1 MASTAKDSYLYEC
14 SISGMCICFKM
25 QPKMSDEEDT
35 TILLNHGNNNIE
47 SIVNKPVNEDYQC
60 ILERNI
66 KKQIPKQND
75 NLTPLQNITP
85 KNQNILISMVSLLAG
100 IAFGCDISIIKS
112 MAPFIK
118 SEFELD
124 CCEINLLIG
133 IWFIGVLFGGLTG
146 GMIIDSF
153 GRRRIM
159 ILMLMFLI
167 FGTIL
172 SALVNHYVLL
182 LISRIICGYSSTVS
196 TVSHCIYMAEVS
208 ETNKRGFNIILYQLG
223 AAVGFLITII
233 ATIFITL
240 DHQWR
245 FSLSITIVSALIACI
260 TTVLFL
266 QKSPPFLLLK
276 KTKNVISK
284 TTSKN
289 AKHTIFEMLSI
300 MIFMMIL
307 QQGTGR
313 EQVLYYAPRLFVL
326 LGIRSNAAEVTALI
340 CLGIVK
346 IFSTICS
353 LVIVEKC
360 GRRTALITSAT
371 ICMTTVSLLS
381 LLATIDR
388 GNNNLDTEDTYC
400 KLVAE
405 EKIQSILPIG
415 SPTPF
420 PLLPTPLAVIESTP
434 ETWTQLKAS
443 CENQGAV
450 FPEGLTNGLRILAVT
465 TLLVY
470 EAAYTLGLGPVPLLN
485 LSELFPV
492 SIRGKCV
499 SFATTVM
506 WTTHIL
512 TIETLNK
519 ITKSMTLA
527 GSYLFYSF
535 MCLITIFYIFL
546 FIPETT
552 GKSLHQIAQELNK
565 ISIIT
570 RLCKNIY
577 SLPLIRH
584 IKWIKRYENTTSKKQ
599 SILI

>member
-1 MASTAKDSYLYEC
+1 
-14 SISGMCICFKM
+14 
-25 QPKMSDEEDT
+25 MSDEEDT

-85 KNQNILISMVSLLAG
+85 MNQNILISMVSLLAG
-100 IAFGCDISIIKS
+100 IAFGCDMSIIKS

-118 SEFELD
+118 SEFELN
-124 CCEINLLIG
+124 CFEINLLTG

-146 GMIIDSF
+146 GMAIDSF
-153 GRRRIM
+153 GRRWTM

-182 LISRIICGYSSTVS
+182 LISRIICGYSS
-196 TVSHCIYMAEVS
+196 
-208 ETNKRGFNIILYQLG
+208 

-233 ATIFITL
+233 ATIFITM
-240 DHQWR
+240 DHQWQ
-245 FSLSITIVSALIACI
+245 FSLSITIVSALIACT

-289 AKHTIFEMLSI
+289 TKHTVFEMLSI

-388 GNNNLDTEDTYC
+388 GSNNLDTEDTYC

-499 SFATTVM
+499 SFAITVM

-512 TIETLNK
+512 TIETLTK

-570 RLCKNIY
+570 RLCKNVY

-584 IKWIKRYENTTSKKQ
+584 IKWIRRYENTTSKKQ

>member
-1 MASTAKDSYLYEC
+1 
-14 SISGMCICFKM
+14 
-25 QPKMSDEEDT
+25 MSDEEDT

-47 SIVNKPVNEDYQC
+47 SIANKSVNEDYQC
-60 ILERNI
+60 ILERNL
-66 KKQIPKQND
+66 KKQNPKQYD
-75 NLTPLQNITP
+75 NLIPLQNITSR
-85 KNQNILISMVSLLAG
+85 NQNILISIVALLAG
-100 IAFGCDISIIKS
+100 IAFGCDMSIIKP

-118 SEFELD
+118 NEFELN
-124 CCEINLLIG
+124 CFEINLLIG
-133 IWFIGVLFGGLTG
+133 IWFMGALLGGLTG
-146 GMIIDSF
+146 GIAIDSF
-153 GRRRIM
+153 GRRWTM

-167 FGTIL
+167 FGTVL

-208 ETNKRGFNIILYQLG
+208 ESNKRGYNIILYQLG
-223 AAVGFLITII
+223 AAVGFLMTII
-233 ATIFITL
+233 AAIFITL

-245 FSLSITIVSALIACI
+245 FSLGIIVVPALIACI

-276 KTKNVISK
+276 RAKNVISK
-284 TTSKN
+284 TTSKGS
-289 AKHTIFEMLSI
+289 KHTIFEILSI
-300 MIFMMIL
+300 MVFMMIL
-307 QQGTGR
+307 QQTTGR

-326 LGIRSNAAEVTALI
+326 LGICPNTAEVTALI
-340 CLGIVK
+340 SLGIVK
-346 IFSTICS
+346 IFSTILS

-371 ICMTTVSLLS
+371 ICMTTISLLS

-388 GNNNLDTEDTYC
+388 GSYNIDIEDTHC
-400 KLVAE
+400 KRIAE
-405 EKIQSILPIG
+405 KNIQNIIPIG
-415 SPTPF
+415 SPPPF

-434 ETWTQLKAS
+434 ETWTQIKAS
-443 CENQGAV
+443 CENQSVV
-450 FPEGLTNGLRILAVT
+450 FSEGFTNGLRILAVT

-485 LSELFPV
+485 LSEFFPV
-492 SIRGKCV
+492 SIRGKCA
-499 SFATTVM
+499 SFAITVM

-512 TIETLNK
+512 TIETVNK
-519 ITKSMTLA
+519 IIRSMTLA

-546 FIPETT
+546 FIPETK

-565 ISIIT
+565 ISIVT
-570 RLCKNIY
+570 RLCKNVY
-577 SLPLIRH
+577 SLPLICH
-584 IKWIKRYENTTSKKQ
+584 IKWIKKYENTTNKKQ

>member
-1 MASTAKDSYLYEC
+1 
-14 SISGMCICFKM
+14 
-25 QPKMSDEEDT
+25 MSDEEDT

-47 SIVNKPVNEDYQC
+47 SIANKSVNEDYQC
-60 ILERNI
+60 ILERNL
-66 KKQIPKQND
+66 KKQIPKQHD
-75 NLTPLQNITP
+75 NLTPLQNITSR
-85 KNQNILISMVSLLAG
+85 NQNFLISMVALLAG
-100 IAFGCDISIIKS
+100 TAFGCDMSIIKP

-118 SEFELD
+118 NEFELN
-124 CCEINLLIG
+124 CFEINLLIG
-133 IWFIGVLFGGLTG
+133 IWFMGALLGGLTG
-146 GMIIDSF
+146 GIAIDSF
-153 GRRRIM
+153 GRRWTM

-208 ETNKRGFNIILYQLG
+208 ESNKRGYNIVLYQLG
-223 AAVGFLITII
+223 TAVGFLMTII
-233 ATIFITL
+233 AAVFTTL

-245 FSLSITIVSALIACI
+245 FSLSIIIIPALIACI

-276 KTKNVISK
+276 RTKNVISK
-284 TTSKN
+284 TTSKGS
-289 AKHTIFEMLSI
+289 KHTIFEILSI
-300 MIFMMIL
+300 MVFMMIL

-326 LGIRSNAAEVTALI
+326 LGICSNTAEVTALI
-340 CLGIVK
+340 SLGIVK
-346 IFSTICS
+346 IFSTILS

-371 ICMTTVSLLS
+371 ICMTTISLLS

-388 GNNNLDTEDTYC
+388 GSNNIDVEDTHC
-400 KLVAE
+400 KLITE
-405 EKIQSILPIG
+405 KKIQNIIPIG
-415 SPTPF
+415 SPPPF

-434 ETWTQLKAS
+434 ETWTQIKAS
-443 CENQGAV
+443 CENQGVV
-450 FPEGLTNGLRILAVT
+450 FSEGFTNGLRILAVT

-485 LSELFPV
+485 LSEFFPV
-492 SIRGKCV
+492 SIRGKCA

-512 TIETLNK
+512 TIETVNK
-519 ITKSMTLA
+519 IIRSMTLA

-546 FIPETT
+546 FIPETK

-565 ISIIT
+565 ISVVT
-570 RLCKNIY
+570 RLCKNVY
-577 SLPLIRH
+577 SLPLICH
-584 IKWIKRYENTTSKKQ
+584 IKWIKKYENTTSKKQ

>member
-1 MASTAKDSYLYEC
+1 
-14 SISGMCICFKM
+14 
-25 QPKMSDEEDT
+25 MSDEEDT

-47 SIVNKPVNEDYQC
+47 SIANKSVNEDYRC
-60 ILERNI
+60 ILERNL
-66 KKQIPKQND
+66 KKQNPKQHD
-75 NLTPLQNITP
+75 NLIPLQNITSR
-85 KNQNILISMVSLLAG
+85 NQNILISIVALLAG
-100 IAFGCDISIIKS
+100 IAFGCDMSIIKP

-118 SEFELD
+118 NEFELN
-124 CCEINLLIG
+124 CFEINLLIG
-133 IWFIGVLFGGLTG
+133 IWFMGALLGGFTG
-146 GMIIDSF
+146 GIAIDSF
-153 GRRRIM
+153 GRRWTM

-167 FGTIL
+167 FGTVL

-208 ETNKRGFNIILYQLG
+208 ESNKRGYNIILYQLG
-223 AAVGFLITII
+223 AAVGFLMTII
-233 ATIFITL
+233 AAIFITL

-245 FSLSITIVSALIACI
+245 FSLGIIVVPALIACI

-276 KTKNVISK
+276 RAKNVISK
-284 TTSKN
+284 TTSKGS
-289 AKHTIFEMLSI
+289 KHTIFEILSI
-300 MIFMMIL
+300 MVFMMIL
-307 QQGTGR
+307 QQTTGR

-326 LGIRSNAAEVTALI
+326 LGICSNTAEVTALI
-340 CLGIVK
+340 SLGIVK
-346 IFSTICS
+346 IFSTILS

-371 ICMTTVSLLS
+371 ICMTTISLLS

-388 GNNNLDTEDTYC
+388 DSYNIDIEDTHC
-400 KLVAE
+400 KRMAE
-405 EKIQSILPIG
+405 KNIQNIIPIG
-415 SPTPF
+415 SPPPF

-434 ETWTQLKAS
+434 ETWTQIKAS
-443 CENQGAV
+443 CENQSVV
-450 FPEGLTNGLRILAVT
+450 FSEGFTNGLRILAVT

-485 LSELFPV
+485 LSEFFPV
-492 SIRGKCV
+492 SIRGKCA
-499 SFATTVM
+499 SFAITVM

-512 TIETLNK
+512 TIETVNK
-519 ITKSMTLA
+519 IIRSMTLA

-546 FIPETT
+546 FIPETK

-565 ISIIT
+565 ISIVT
-570 RLCKNIY
+570 RLCKNVY
-577 SLPLIRH
+577 SLPLICH
-584 IKWIKRYENTTSKKQ
+584 IKWIKKYENTTSKKQ

>member
-1 MASTAKDSYLYEC
+1 
-14 SISGMCICFKM
+14 
-25 QPKMSDEEDT
+25 MSDEEDT

-47 SIVNKPVNEDYQC
+47 SIANKSVNEDYQC
-60 ILERNI
+60 ILERNL
-66 KKQIPKQND
+66 KKQNPKQYD
-75 NLTPLQNITP
+75 NLIPLQNITSR
-85 KNQNILISMVSLLAG
+85 NQNVLISIVALLAG
-100 IAFGCDISIIKS
+100 IAFGCDMSIIKP

-118 SEFELD
+118 NEFELN
-124 CCEINLLIG
+124 CFEINLLIG
-133 IWFIGVLFGGLTG
+133 IWFMGALLGGLTG
-146 GMIIDSF
+146 GIAIDSF
-153 GRRRIM
+153 GRRWTM

-167 FGTIL
+167 FGTVL

-208 ETNKRGFNIILYQLG
+208 ESNKRGYNIILYQLG
-223 AAVGFLITII
+223 AAVGFLMTII
-233 ATIFITL
+233 AAIFITL

-245 FSLSITIVSALIACI
+245 FSLGIIVVPALIACI

-276 KTKNVISK
+276 RAKNVISK
-284 TTSKN
+284 TTSKGS
-289 AKHTIFEMLSI
+289 KHTIFEILSI
-300 MIFMMIL
+300 MVFMMIL
-307 QQGTGR
+307 QQTTGR

-326 LGIRSNAAEVTALI
+326 LGICSNTAEVTALI
-340 CLGIVK
+340 SLGIVK
-346 IFSTICS
+346 IFSTILS

-371 ICMTTVSLLS
+371 ICMTTISLLS

-388 GNNNLDTEDTYC
+388 GSYNIDIEDTHC
-400 KLVAE
+400 KRIAE
-405 EKIQSILPIG
+405 KNIQNIIPIG
-415 SPTPF
+415 SPPPF

-434 ETWTQLKAS
+434 ETWTQIKAS
-443 CENQGAV
+443 CENQSVV
-450 FPEGLTNGLRILAVT
+450 FSEGFTNGLRILAVT

-485 LSELFPV
+485 LSEFFPV
-492 SIRGKCV
+492 SIRGKCA
-499 SFATTVM
+499 SFAITVM

-512 TIETLNK
+512 TIETVNK
-519 ITKSMTLA
+519 IIRSMTLA

-546 FIPETT
+546 FIPETK

-565 ISIIT
+565 ISIVT
-570 RLCKNIY
+570 RLCKNVY
-577 SLPLIRH
+577 SLPLICH
-584 IKWIKRYENTTSKKQ
+584 IKWIKKYENTTNKKQ